1 MKIKEKYLEKEQY
14 KKQQNHHGI
23 KTNGLRRSEIESNS
37 NLKKKNGNITKPM
50 EIWKE
55 NIETRRTSLL
65 KIRGKKKF
73 LKKTNK

>member
-37 NLKKKNGNITKPM
+37 NLEKKKIGNITKPM
-50 EIWKE
+50 EVWKE
-55 NIETRRTSLL
+55 NIGTRRTRLL

-73 LKKTNK
+73 